1 MDSSGPPTWLTQEK
15 KFLPKKFLIFQKKKY
30 FLTKKFFAPVWKNK
44 SPVPP
49 NFFLYL
55 PETNLFF
62 PKKVCHTQLGKIISH
77 LKFFLI
83 ITRKNNF
90 QQKISYTSTLNLKHF
105 ILDVLWVPLSYFL
118 CQQTS
123 YFALY
128 TAKELLYPTMF
139 LIFWVLYQ
147 LYFISFAST
156 LFFF

>member
-62 PKKVCHTQLGKIISH
+62 PKKSFSH
-77 LKFFLI
+77 P
-83 ITRKNNF
+83 TRKNNF
-90 QQKISYTSTLNLKHF
+90 PPKIFFINYQKKQFSTKNFLYLHIKFKALHF
-105 ILDVLWVPLSYFL
+105 RCALS
-118 CQQTS
+118 
-123 YFALY
+123 
-128 TAKELLYPTMF
+128 TAKLF
-139 LIFWVLYQ
+139 LMPANIVFCS
-147 LYFISFAST
+147 IRS
-156 LFFF
+156 

>member
-62 PKKVCHTQLGKIISH
+62 PKKSFSH
-77 LKFFLI
+77 P
-83 ITRKNNF
+83 TRKNNF
-90 QQKISYTSTLNLKHF
+90 PPKIFFNNYQKKQFSTKISYTSTLNLKHF

-128 TAKELLYPTMF
+128 AAKELLYPTMF

>member
-30 FLTKKFFAPVWKNK
+30 FLTKKFFAPVWKNNHQ
-44 SPVPP
+44 SHLI
-49 NFFLYL
+49 FFYIY
-55 PETNLFF
+55 PRQTYFF
-62 PKKVCHTQLGKIISH
+62 PKKVFHTELGKIISH
-77 LKFFLI
+77 LKFFLM